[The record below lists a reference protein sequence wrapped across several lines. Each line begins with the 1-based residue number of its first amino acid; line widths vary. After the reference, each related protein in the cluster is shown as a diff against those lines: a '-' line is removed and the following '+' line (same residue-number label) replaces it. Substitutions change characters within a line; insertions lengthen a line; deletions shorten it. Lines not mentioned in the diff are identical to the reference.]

1 MVYTNAK
8 FFTKACLGLTS
19 DGCHSDNDKRCPNYL
34 STKRSSDCT
43 DFLKYIYPNKFAN
56 VPYSD
61 PLVTPTLLNR
71 LGMGETDAQR
81 DSARRFFDNEKQDF
95 CNKPEN
101 MNYEF
106 CSCLARK
113 NTASKWNQGGGNAIG
128 YGNLVDT
135 LSSNGV
141 PMQDDQ
147 CWYKDCHE
155 PAAPDYLRGTPKIM
169 TTTDLMKTD
178 QCKGAEC
185 VQVVSNF
192 GPGAIDIGKYSSA
205 CNISDGGG
213 GTSPVPNAT
222 PSRNLILILAAV
234 LVPLVLLVL
243 LFRSGQSRGT

>member
-1 MVYTNAK
+1 MNTGDIRKV
-8 FFTKACLGLTS
+8 FTDACLELTS
-19 DGCHSDNDKRCPNYL
+19 VGCHSDNDKVCPNYL
-34 STKRSSDCT
+34 STERSSRCT
-43 DFLKYIYPNKFAN
+43 DFLKYTYPDKFAN

-61 PLVTPTLLNR
+61 PVETPELLKR

-81 DSARRFFDNEKQDF
+81 NGARRYFDGEKHTI
-95 CNKPEN
+95 CKKPEN
-101 MNYEF
+101 INYEF
-106 CSCLARK
+106 CSCLARTTEDSIWYK
-113 NTASKWNQGGGNAIG
+113 GGGDTIG
-128 YGNLVDT
+128 YGEIVDT

-147 CWYKDCHE
+147 CWYKNCHE
-155 PAAPDYLRGTPKIM
+155 PAQAGYLQATPKIM

-178 QCKGAEC
+178 QCKGPNC
-185 VQVVSNF
+185 VHVVSNF

-213 GTSPVPNAT
+213 GTTPVPNAP

-243 LFRSGQSRGT
+243 LFRRGQ